1 MKAKVS
7 NWGNSLGI
15 RIPKPI
21 SELLGL
27 VSGSEVKFEV
37 EANKIIITTKRDLL
51 KEAEDLIKD
60 IDLDEIYSQMT
71 HENMQPVE
79 EHDDYNPVGR
89 EIW

>member
-15 RIPKPI
+15 RIPKQV

-51 KEAEDLIKD
+51 KEAEDLIKGV
-60 IDLDEIYSQMT
+60 DLDEIYSQMT
-71 HENMQPVE
+71 HENMRPAE

>member
-1 MKAKVS
+1 MKVKVS
-7 NWGNSLGI
+7 TWGNSLGI

-27 VSGSEVKFEV
+27 VTGSEVKFEV
-37 EANKIIITTKRDLL
+37 EGNRIIITTQRDLL

-60 IDLDEIYSQMT
+60 VDLDEIYNQMT
-71 HENMQPVE
+71 HENMRPAE